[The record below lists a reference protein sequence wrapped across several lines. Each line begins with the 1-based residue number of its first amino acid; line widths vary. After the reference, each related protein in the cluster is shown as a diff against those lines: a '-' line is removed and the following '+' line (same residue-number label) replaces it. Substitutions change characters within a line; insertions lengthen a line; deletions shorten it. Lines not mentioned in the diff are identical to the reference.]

1 MTIETKIIFSLN
13 HLFFDSN
20 AKESFHCLARFIVAK
35 LKNWFAISIIVTAI
49 VASATG

>member
-1 MTIETKIIFSLN
+1 MTIETKIIFKSN

-20 AKESFHCLARFIVAK
+20 VKESFHYLAGFIIAK
-35 LKNWFAISIIVTAI
+35 LKNWFAISIIVAAI